1 MIYTN
6 VYELVCSIVKADPQT
21 TISSSNLQW
30 GQGWEI
36 LTHSSGLA
44 ENTEQSKDA
53 TQAIM
58 DCLGNHLFNFCAPG
72 TVDFTLHNFSF
83 TDQGLTTQ
91 ATWYIESHSEFADN
105 DFLEGQ
111 QDVWGPN
118 IQVIGVSDFETIR
131 AALNATGEFK
141 FELILDEKGWV
152 KNNVT
157 FRLME
162 EAAEMVDPDVLAPI
176 KDHLPALN
184 DAIRTRLMNLALQH
198 ANNITDTTTSEFL
211 LDWSSGNSLV
221 YMNEEFGED
230 INNTRRRAKVTDHI
244 TVEPVKRLFDFPC
257 DCFYQA
263 P

>member
-36 LTHSSGLA
+36 LTHSSALA
-44 ENTEQSKDA
+44 ENTEQSNDT

-72 TVDFTLHNFSF
+72 TVDFTLHDFSF

-91 ATWYIESHSEFADN
+91 ATWYIESPSEFADI

-131 AALNATGEFK
+131 APLNATGEFK
-141 FELILDEKGWV
+141 FEL
-152 KNNVT
+152 
-157 FRLME
+157 
-162 EAAEMVDPDVLAPI
+162 
-176 KDHLPALN
+176 
-184 DAIRTRLMNLALQH
+184 
-198 ANNITDTTTSEFL
+198 
-211 LDWSSGNSLV
+211 
-221 YMNEEFGED
+221 Y
-230 INNTRRRAKVTDHI
+230 
-244 TVEPVKRLFDFPC
+244 
-257 DCFYQA
+257 
-263 P
+263 